1 MNLKK
6 LFIAIVSVFS
16 CISIYAENKFYIE
29 DFSIEP
35 GETKEL
41 EILLTN
47 DVEFSA
53 FQADIYI
60 PEGLTVYQEDGEYI
74 FDLSDRKYRD
84 HTLSAALQV
93 DNAIRLLSYST
104 KVKNYSGNEGALV
117 YFTVTADAD
126 FSGTHQIEIRNIVFT
141 QADETEYQLEPTVTT
156 VTGPTAE
163 EPISEIPV
171 TINDSEKGQVV
182 LYTTPGNAIKFA
194 VETFEN
200 WKINSIAINGVD
212 VTSNIANDGTFTTD
226 ALTDATTICITYGEL
241 SDVEDINLSNIKVYG
256 YNSNIYVSGAELGN
270 VINVYDANGALVKSI
285 KATNNTHIIT
295 LEVDNVYIVK
305 CEGKTVKVRL

>member
-1 MNLKK
+1 MNIKN
-6 LFIAIVSVFS
+6 LFIAIASIFV
-16 CISIYAENKFYIE
+16 CISASAENKFYIE
-29 DFSIEP
+29 DFSIEA

-47 DVEFSA
+47 DVAFSA

-84 HTLSAALQV
+84 HTLSAALQD

-117 YFTVTADAD
+117 YFTVTADED

-156 VTGPTAE
+156 VTGPAAE

-182 LYTTPGNAIKFA
+182 LYTAPGSAIKFA

-200 WKINSIAINGVD
+200 WKINSVAINGVD
-212 VTSNIANDGTFTTD
+212 VTSNIANDGTLTTD
-226 ALTDATTICITYGEL
+226 AITEATVISISYGEL
-241 SDVEDINLSNIKVYG
+241 SEVDDINLSNVKVYG
-256 YNSNIYVSGAELGN
+256 YNSNIYVSGAEVGS
-270 VINVYDANGALVKSI
+270 VINVYDANGTLHKSI
-285 KATNNTHIIT
+285 KAVNDSHIIT
-295 LEVDNVYIVK
+295 LEQDKVYIVK
-305 CEGKTVKVRL
+305 CEGKTIKVRL

>member
-16 CISIYAENKFYIE
+16 CISIYAENKFFIE

-53 FQADIYI
+53 FQADLYI
-60 PEGLTVYQEDGEYI
+60 PKGLTVYQEDGEYI

-84 HTLSAALQV
+84 HTLSAALQD

-241 SDVEDINLSNIKVYG
+241 SDVEDINLSNVKVYG

-285 KATNNTHIIT
+285 KATNNSHIIT
-295 LEVDNVYIVK
+295 LEKDNVYIVK

>member
-16 CISIYAENKFYIE
+16 CISIYAENKFFIE

-53 FQADIYI
+53 FQADLYI
-60 PEGLTVYQEDGEYI
+60 PKGLTVYQEDGEYI

-156 VTGPTAE
+156 VTGPTVE

>member
-16 CISIYAENKFYIE
+16 CISIYAENKFFIE

-53 FQADIYI
+53 FQADLYI
-60 PEGLTVYQEDGEYI
+60 PKGLTVYQEDGEYI

-156 VTGPTAE
+156 VSGPTAE

-295 LEVDNVYIVK
+295 LEGDNVYIVK

>member
-6 LFIAIVSVFS
+6 IFIAIVSVLS
-16 CISIYAENKFYIE
+16 CISIYAENKFFIE

-84 HTLSAALQV
+84 HTLSAALQD

-171 TINDSEKGQVV
+171 TINDSEKGQII
-182 LYTTPGNAIKFA
+182 LYTTTGNTIKFA
-194 VETFEN
+194 VETSEK

-212 VTSNIANDGTFTTD
+212 VTSNIANNGTLTTD
-226 ALTDATTICITYGEL
+226 AITEATIISITYGEL
-241 SDVEDINLSNIKVYG
+241 SNVDDINLSNVKVYG
-256 YNSNIYVSGAELGN
+256 YNNSIYVSGAEHGN
-270 VINVYDANGALVKSI
+270 IITVYDANGTLVKSI
-285 KATNNTHIIT
+285 KATKDSHIIT
-295 LEVDNVYIVK
+295 LENDNVYIVK